1 MIPAQLVFVLALV
14 VCVLALISARA
25 VIRVFIRPIRKL
37 ISVIARRIIIPFFR
51 LLLRPFA
58 RLARRFKVFSR
69 LASPA
74 RQTAPAAS
82 AVPYKVLLYIFDKE
96 SLASVALGEVPSAT
110 KDLVKRSGI
119 IFRCVNAN
127 QAAEQLK
134 ESLSLEDAQANVEL
148 SKKFYENTAESDRVS
163 PGILYEDSE
172 EALIIKILRE
182 SDLPF
187 FWSLRALRRSVSRN
201 IVRVLSIMTLIVGVF
216 PFVIEM
222 VQAQLKPLW
231 KLDDVIIYGFWV
243 TAFFASLMFCRYIFY
258 ANSARFNGQEL
269 HYFVQTYFSRLL
281 NQYKSAT
288 AAFSN
293 ILNGKP
299 VSPEAVEA
307 NSSIWFVNMHWI
319 SARQWLLG
327 LYVRNIVYQFVRDQL
342 WHLVL
347 VPASIIV
354 LWIALYLGWQNIAD
368 VLMQFG
374 IRNVAIPTMAWG
386 PATWLPLSA
395 LLIVYFAAWRGL
407 LSKFWQQIRS
417 QGWPSF
423 RDMNIK
429 QAIEDDIGPIVREL
443 IDKRRN
449 PMGAGS
455 R

>member
-1 MIPAQLVFVLALV
+1 M
-14 VCVLALISARA
+14 
-25 VIRVFIRPIRKL
+25 
-37 ISVIARRIIIPFFR
+37 
-51 LLLRPFA
+51 
-58 RLARRFKVFSR
+58 
-69 LASPA
+69 SPA

-82 AVPYKVLLYIFDKE
+82 AVPYKLLLYILEKE
-96 SLASVALGEVPSAT
+96 SLASAALGDVPTTIKA
-110 KDLVKRSGI
+110 LVKRSGI
-119 IFRCVNAN
+119 VFRYVNAN

-134 ESLSLEDAQANVEL
+134 ESLSLEDARANVEL
-148 SKKFYENTAESDRVS
+148 SKTFYENTAEGERVS

-172 EALIIKILRE
+172 EALIIEILRG

-201 IVRVLSIMTLIVGVF
+201 IVKILSLMTLIVGVF
-216 PFVIEM
+216 PFVIEI
-222 VQAQLKPLW
+222 VLAELKTPWRLSEF
-231 KLDDVIIYGFWV
+231 VIYILVVALFLV
-243 TAFFASLMFCRYIFY
+243 LLVLCRYTFY
-258 ANSARFNGQEL
+258 ANSTWYNGQKL
-269 HYFVQTYFSRLL
+269 NYFVQTYFSRLL

-293 ILNGKP
+293 ILNGKTATL
-299 VSPEAVEA
+299 ETVEA
-307 NSSIWFVNMHWI
+307 NSSIWFINMHWI

-347 VPASIIV
+347 VPASIFTLWIV
-354 LWIALYLGWQNIAD
+354 LYLSWQNIAD
-368 VLMQFG
+368 FLTNSG
-374 IRNVAIPTMAWG
+374 IRNVVVPTMVWG
-386 PATWLPLSA
+386 PATLLPLLV
-395 LLIVYFAAWRGL
+395 LLIVYFVAWRGL
-407 LSKFWQQIRS
+407 LAPFWDEIRS

-429 QAIEDDIGPIVREL
+429 QAVEDDIGPIVREL